1 MNIRVEFSQGMRPN
15 AQRLVV
21 IVEISEEMM
30 AKMNDQR
37 ISPNPRAY
45 ETTKRAAEQHN
56 FFGSQSYF
64 PYHSETVA
72 KISDSNKLGEPA
84 LVVEDGSK
92 AWIVRK
98 PVIHEKRGSSATN
111 VNERQ

>member
-1 MNIRVEFSQGMRPN
+1 MIIRVEFSQGMRPN
-15 AQRLVV
+15 AQRLVI
-21 IVEISEEMM
+21 IVEIAPEIMSKMTEE
-30 AKMNDQR
+30 K

-45 ETTKRAAEQHN
+45 DIAKQAAEQQN

-72 KISDSNKLGEPA
+72 RVGDSKKLGEPA

-98 PVIHEKRGSSATN
+98 PVIHEKRGSSASG
-111 VNERQ
+111 

>member
-15 AQRLVV
+15 AQRLVI
-21 IVEISEEMM
+21 IVELSEESM
-30 AKMNDQR
+30 AKMNEQK

-45 ETTKRAAEQHN
+45 DIAKQVAEKQS
-56 FFGSQSYF
+56 FFSAQSYF

-72 KISDSNKLGEPA
+72 KVSDSTKLGEPA

-92 AWIVRK
+92 AWVVRK
-98 PVIHEKRGSSATN
+98 PVIHEKRGSSPSA
-111 VNERQ
+111 

>member
-45 ETTKRAAEQHN
+45 EIAKRAAEQHN